1 MDSYTTPDGRF
12 LKVGDIIRSYHKGLF
27 ILTKITG
34 RKKPDAPL
42 AEFKKIL
49 NSRMEPSNGKIE
61 QCDIGYCVPVSAQN
75 IKDELKNIIETYEK
89 AIDIIEKIE
98 NER

>member
-12 LKVGDIIRSYHKGLF
+12 LKVGDIIRAYHKGLF

-49 NSRMEPSNGKIE
+49 NSRMEPSKEKIE
-61 QCDIGYCVPVSAQN
+61 QCDISYCVPVSAQN
-75 IKDELKNIIETYEK
+75 IKDELNDIIKTYNT
-89 AIDIIEKIE
+89 AIDIIE
-98 NER
+98 NETH